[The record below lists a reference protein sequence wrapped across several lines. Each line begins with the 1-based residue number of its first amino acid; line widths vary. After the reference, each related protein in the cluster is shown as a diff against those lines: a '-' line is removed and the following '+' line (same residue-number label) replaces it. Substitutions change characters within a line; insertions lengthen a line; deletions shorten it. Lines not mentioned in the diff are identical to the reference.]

1 MPRQPRALV
10 VFVAQPGGVALKN
23 RINFA
28 ICQAPEMRVILPR
41 LDPNAKKAKGT

>member
-1 MPRQPRALV
+1 MPGQPSALV
-10 VFVAQPGGVALKN
+10 VFVTQLGGVAIKN
-23 RINFA
+23 RIDLA